1 MLVGSSSCRVEFLVE
16 ADEYTSTPWKP
27 YFLRSRESYGIVF
40 GKKRIIPKNF
50 AFAEYVRSQPCL
62 ACLASF
68 DLAST
73 TLFLPSHILGIVHCF
88 RVDTI
93 DSAERFTKIRADAT

>member
-62 ACLASF
+62 ACLALF

-73 TLFLPSHILGIVHCF
+73 TLFLPVSYPRNCTLFPCRHYRLC
-88 RVDTI
+88 RTI
-93 DSAERFTKIRADAT
+93 HED